1 MILLPRPSPTA
12 CRLSVVRPGR
22 AALLAVAAAA
32 ALLAG
37 CTIDSGPRGMVDYR
51 AAAKPNQ
58 PLEVPPDLS
67 QLARDTRYQ
76 PQGGVVSA
84 AAAANLPTT
93 TVTAAAPGVVPTQR
107 GDIRVERQG
116 NQRWLVVGR
125 SPDQLWPQVR
135 AFWES
140 AGFELAV
147 ENRDAGVMETSW
159 NENRAK
165 LPADV
170 VRNVIG
176 GLLNRLYDTGER
188 DQYRTRIERGP
199 AGTEI
204 HISHRGIEEAYADER
219 RESTTWRARPSD
231 PSLEA
236 EMLAR
241 LMVALGGVAEETART
256 TVAAAPEVPA
266 KARVLPGAGMAA
278 LEVDDPFDRAWRRVS
293 LALDRGGFTVEDR
306 DRAAGL
312 FYVRYVDPRYAGRD
326 GPGFFARLFSS
337 APDPSAPVRYRIAVK
352 GGEGKSTVSVLTSS
366 GEPDVGENG
375 QRIVALLVDE
385 LK

>member
-1 MILLPRPSPTA
+1 MIPTLSPTPTERRSGA
-12 CRLSVVRPGR
+12 MRPGIV
-22 AALLAVAAAA
+22 ALAAAA
-32 ALLAG
+32 AVLAG

-51 AAAKPNQ
+51 AAATPNK

-67 QLARDTRYQ
+67 QLARETRFQ

-84 AAAANLPTT
+84 AAAATVPAGA
-93 TVTAAAPGVVPTQR
+93 VTAAAPGVVPTQR

-125 SPDQLWPQVR
+125 SPDQLWPQLR
-135 AFWES
+135 AFWEG
-140 AGFELAV
+140 AGFTLAV
-147 ENRDAGVMETSW
+147 ENREAGVMETNW

-170 VRNVIG
+170 VRNAIG

-204 HISHRGIEEAYADER
+204 HISHRGIEEAFADER
-219 RESTTWRARPSD
+219 RESTTWRARPSE

-241 LMVALGGVAEETART
+241 LMVALGGVADEPARAA
-256 TVAAAPEVPA
+256 VAAAPEVPA
-266 KARVLPGAGMAA
+266 RARAVGGSGVAA
-278 LEVDDPFDRAWRRVS
+278 LEVDDSFDRAWRRVS

-312 FYVRYVDPRYAGRD
+312 FYVRYVDPRFAGRE
-326 GPGFFARLFSS
+326 GPGFFSRLFSN
-337 APDPSAPVRYRIAVK
+337 APDPAVPVRYRIAVK
-352 GGEGKSTVSVLTSS
+352 GGADKSTVSVLTAS
-366 GEPDVGENG
+366 GDSDVGENG
-375 QRIVALLVDE
+375 QRIVALLVNE

>member
-1 MILLPRPSPTA
+1 METPNVILFPRPTPNA
-12 CRLSVVRPGR
+12 RRVGRPAF
-22 AALLAVAAAA
+22 AALAAAT

-37 CTIDSGPRGMVDYR
+37 CTIDSGPRGLVDYR
-51 AAAKPNQ
+51 AAAKPSQ

-67 QLARDTRYQ
+67 QLARETRYQ

-84 AAAANLPTT
+84 SAAANQP
-93 TVTAAAPGVVPTQR
+93 VGVVSAAAPGVVPTQR

-116 NQRWLVVGR
+116 SQRWLVVGR

-147 ENRDAGVMETSW
+147 ENREAGIMETTW

-204 HISHRGIEEAYADER
+204 HISHRGVEETFADER

-241 LMVALGGVAEETART
+241 LMVALGGVAEEPART
-256 TVAAAPEVPA
+256 AVAAAPEVPP
-266 KARVLPGAGMAA
+266 KARAIGGAGVAA

-312 FYVRYVDPRYAGRD
+312 FYVRYVDPRYAGGE
-326 GPGFFARLFSS
+326 GPGFFSRLFSN
-337 APDPSAPVRYRIAVK
+337 APDPSAPVRYRISVK
-352 GGEGKSTVSVLTSS
+352 GGADKSTVSVLTAS
-366 GEPDVGENG
+366 GESEVGENG
-375 QRIVALLVDE
+375 QRIVALLVNE